1 MAHSDKRKTPPEAE
15 DSTQGKFRDT
25 RFSPS
30 ILATLLS
37 NAPESTQSK
46 PASSLQSLPGLTLF
60 PTYRDSSTPE
70 PPTLPIPGLANG
82 FQPRQPVPK
91 RPRTTAYISSTSTAA
106 FMPLPALPP
115 RTISTIPGQTA
126 IASIPR
132 PASLPARPAII
143 VPPHNQLPSQLPS
156 QVLPASNGIIPLPP
170 QRLIPLRDA
179 RPAFPEFHADKLSIR
194 DIAPGLL
201 AHLPWN
207 GASWSRHP
215 VLVLSFHPATGYANC
230 LKATSFQDRSI
241 AAKVAEFET
250 TTSQEDRDRF
260 LAGFVLVE
268 DGRTPPHNGCPVLRL
283 EEGWLV
289 KTTYVDVRRGSM
301 ECVHFSEL
309 RRLRSGGVFL
319 TPKVRR
325 ADVEALRLDL
335 ANGRYA

>member
-1 MAHSDKRKTPPEAE
+1 MEHTGKRKTPPESE
-15 DSTQGKFRDT
+15 DSTQGKFQDP

-37 NAPESTQSK
+37 NAPESTHSVSPRAPTK
-46 PASSLQSLPGLTLF
+46 PSWFDPFHA
-60 PTYRDSSTPE
+60 YRDSNPPVPPTIPIPSHTTASPE
-70 PPTLPIPGLANG
+70 PS
-82 FQPRQPVPK
+82 QPLPK
-91 RPRTTAYISSTSTAA
+91 RPRTAYISTTSTAA

-115 RTISTIPGQTA
+115 RTISTIPDQTA

-132 PASLPARPAII
+132 PASLPARPSTI
-143 VPPHNQLPSQLPS
+143 VPPHNQLPASQLPS

-170 QRLIPLRDA
+170 QRLIPRSDA

-194 DIAPGLL
+194 DIVPGLL

-230 LKATSFQDRSI
+230 LKATSFQDRPGAI

-250 TTSQEDRDRF
+250 QEDKDRF

-268 DGRTPPHNGCPVLRL
+268 DGRTPPHNGYPVLRL

-319 TPKVRR
+319 TPRIRR

>member
-1 MAHSDKRKTPPEAE
+1 MERPDKRKTPPEVE
-15 DSTQGKFRDT
+15 DSTQE
-25 RFSPS
+25 PS
-30 ILATLLS
+30 
-37 NAPESTQSK
+37 
-46 PASSLQSLPGLTLF
+46 QSLP
-60 PTYRDSSTPE
+60 
-70 PPTLPIPGLANG
+70 
-82 FQPRQPVPK
+82 K
-91 RPRTTAYISSTSTAA
+91 RSRTTAYISTTSTAA

-115 RTISTIPGQTA
+115 RTISPIPSQTA

-132 PASLPARPAII
+132 PASLPARPSTI
-143 VPPHNQLPSQLPS
+143 VPPHNQQLPTSQVPSQLPS
-156 QVLPASNGIIPLPP
+156 NGVIPLPP
-170 QRLIPLRDA
+170 SQRLIPRNSDSDDA

-194 DIAPGLL
+194 DIVPGLL

-230 LKATSFQDRSI
+230 LKATSFQDRPGAI

-250 TTSQEDRDRF
+250 QEDKDRF

-268 DGRTPPHNGCPVLRL
+268 DAAGTPPHNSYPVLRL

-319 TPKVRR
+319 TPRVRR

-335 ANGRYA
+335 ANGSYA